1 MINSRRPNT
10 DINGE
15 DIEWFLHTARTVVE
29 RNPSIQLRSWH
40 PKLLLRIDPHSIHPE
55 KTLVVNKHRRCTV
68 GRDPEDLLP
77 VETANVYIAV
87 GIDRCAAWKIRQ
99 YCLLKSEGVECCS
112 KNSPVA
118 GVGANGSGYCANTI
132 AIEEL

>member
-29 RNPSIQLRSWH
+29 RNPPIQLRSWN

-55 KTLVVNKHRRCTV
+55 EALIVNEHRRCTV
-68 GRDPEDLLP
+68 GRDPEDFLS
-77 VETANVYIAV
+77 VETADVYIAV
-87 GIDRCAAWKIRQ
+87 CINRCAAWKFV
-99 YCLLKSEGVECCS
+99 SPTAVEI
-112 KNSPVA
+112 K
-118 GVGANGSGYCANTI
+118 
-132 AIEEL
+132 